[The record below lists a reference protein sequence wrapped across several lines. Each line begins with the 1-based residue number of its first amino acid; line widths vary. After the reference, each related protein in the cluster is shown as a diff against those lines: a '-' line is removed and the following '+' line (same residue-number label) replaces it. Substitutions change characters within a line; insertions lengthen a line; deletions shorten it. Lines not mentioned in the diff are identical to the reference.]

1 MVVDHVGTPLGLGKY
16 AGRRDERFAT
26 WQASIRALATCP
38 NVMMKLGGLA
48 MPFVGFEGMGP
59 DVRPSSSTLAELWRP
74 YIETCIDA
82 FDLHKQG
89 NGARTIGIYLNL
101 TTAQADCAIDA
112 GRDITKQEI
121 PQ

>member
-1 MVVDHVGTPLGLGKY
+1 MTLPRHIEMFPSAKTLLERKDMTTDKAIAKYGK
-16 AGRRDERFAT
+16 
-26 WQASIRALATCP
+26 Q
-38 NVMMKLGGLA
+38 
-48 MPFVGFEGMGP
+48 
-59 DVRPSSSTLAELWRP
+59 
-74 YIETCIDA
+74 TCIDA

>member
-1 MVVDHVGTPLGLGKY
+1 MTTDQAIAKYGK
-16 AGRRDERFAT
+16 
-26 WQASIRALATCP
+26 Q
-38 NVMMKLGGLA
+38 
-48 MPFVGFEGMGP
+48 
-59 DVRPSSSTLAELWRP
+59 
-74 YIETCIDA
+74 TCIDA